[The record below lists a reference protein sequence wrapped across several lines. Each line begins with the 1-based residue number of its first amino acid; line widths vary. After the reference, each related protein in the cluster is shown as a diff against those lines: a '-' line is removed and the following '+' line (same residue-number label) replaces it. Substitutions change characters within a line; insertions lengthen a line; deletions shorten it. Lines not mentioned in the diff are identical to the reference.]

1 MLNFHRHKTTIE
13 LRKNVIFSSAAFTV
27 VLTACSNIVFAAPSS
42 QATQLKLQ
50 VLEQSFQGM
59 SSDDA
64 EIIVAVIGVGIV
76 LRVLF
81 VIGKWL
87 YEN

>member
-1 MLNFHRHKTTIE
+1 
-13 LRKNVIFSSAAFTV
+13 
-27 VLTACSNIVFAAPSS
+27 
-42 QATQLKLQ
+42 
-50 VLEQSFQGM
+50 M

-64 EIIVAVIGVGIV
+64 GIIVAVIGVGIV

-81 VIGKWL
+81 LIGKWL